1 MTATDDGKCHIQ
13 KQSLAKKIPSRRVM
27 ALTSSAD
34 EEKIV
39 SENVS

>member
-1 MTATDDGKCHIQ
+1 MTAADDGKCHIQ